1 MKNVTKTDIPFLVRD
16 NMSGAVLNT
25 NIQALEAYK
34 ARKAKLNARM
44 SRIDQLEMDVIQ
56 IKADLKLC
64 ADNDKEIKDML
75 AQLLGK
81 INGWKKIQVR

>member
-25 NIQALEAYK
+25 NIEALEAYK

-64 ADNDKEIKDML
+64 ANNDKEIKDML

-81 INGWKKIQVR
+81 FNG

>member
-25 NIQALEAYK
+25 NIEALEAYK

-81 INGWKKIQVR
+81 FNG

>member
-56 IKADLKLC
+56 I
-64 ADNDKEIKDML
+64 
-75 AQLLGK
+75 
-81 INGWKKIQVR
+81 

>member
-25 NIQALEAYK
+25 NIEAFEAHK

-81 INGWKKIQVR
+81 FNG

>member
-25 NIQALEAYK
+25 NIEALEAYK
-34 ARKAKLNARM
+34 AKKAKLNARM

-81 INGWKKIQVR
+81 FNG

>member
-81 INGWKKIQVR
+81 FNG

>member
-56 IKADLKLC
+56 IKADLKLY

-81 INGWKKIQVR
+81 FNG

>member
-25 NIQALEAYK
+25 NIEALDAYK

-81 INGWKKIQVR
+81 FNG